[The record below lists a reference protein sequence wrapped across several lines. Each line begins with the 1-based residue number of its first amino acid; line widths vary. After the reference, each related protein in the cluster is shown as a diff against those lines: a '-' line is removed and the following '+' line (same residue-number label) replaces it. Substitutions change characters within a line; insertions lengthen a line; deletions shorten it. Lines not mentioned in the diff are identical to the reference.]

1 MKFLKVGT
9 HYFNMNQVLRVDV
22 EPSCEAVTVYTLDN
36 QFTFILDEEDRED
49 LMYTLE
55 TEGDNHD

>member
-9 HYFNMNQVLRVDV
+9 HYFNMTQILRVDV

>member
-9 HYFNMNQVLRVDV
+9 HYFNMTQILRVDV
-22 EPSCEAVTVYTLDN
+22 EPSSEVVTVYTLDN
-36 QFTFILDEEDRED
+36 QFTFILEEEDRED